1 MAALIAVTIGIGAEK
16 LGRIISEKRLEHKD
30 KKAAQKREAM
40 YSHAE
45 SSSGHAAA
53 RTKLS
58 SRRQEKIDEM
68 RREDKQSGRRRSV
81 SSEMTL
87 VPEQPPPRY
96 EDVVRD
102 DARHA

>member
-1 MAALIAVTIGIGAEK
+1 MAALIAISIGIGAEK

-30 KKAAQKREAM
+30 RKTAEKREAM
-40 YSHAE
+40 YGHGE
-45 SSSGHAAA
+45 SSSGHAVA

-58 SRRQEKIDEM
+58 SRRQEKLDES
-68 RREDKQSGRRRSV
+68 RREEEQSGRRRSV
-81 SSEMTL
+81 SSERTL

-102 DARHA
+102 DARRT